1 MDLGKIDA
9 AFSEMRQEQQK
20 KDEELNVWK
29 EQMKN
34 LVEKQETE
42 RKEMIAMLEI
52 RDERIEKLEQD
63 MIRMQKEMDEMKTQ
77 VLEMKCEANK
87 LKMGNTLETLSMHKQ
102 MDITP
107 EKNRRSRW
115 ADLEDDTPE
124 VEGKMGASVKEK
136 VHAIEKKLA
145 NEEVERDVENDGNV
159 AKENKDEND
168 SIEEE
173 EKKEPRGK
181 DSEEEDNGQEFKEQK
196 RKKKKNK
203 KAKKDEDQFMAGK
216 EKLKGEI
223 EIRAEEGGTGRR
235 VSLDDLYEMM
245 KKYKLTSREFKAAI
259 HTKMQELEGR
269 CVDARCVDG
278 VTKDV
283 EDFLS
288 EFGQEFERYLKDEI
302 KNARKEQ

>member
-1 MDLGKIDA
+1 MDLGRIDA
-9 AFSEMRQEQQK
+9 EFSEMRQEQQK

-29 EQMKN
+29 EQTKN
-34 LVEKQETE
+34 IMEKQETE

-63 MIRMQKEMDEMKTQ
+63 MIRMQKEMDEMKIQ

-124 VEGKMGASVKEK
+124 VEVKMGASVKEK

-145 NEEVERDVENDGNV
+145 NEEVDVENDGNV

-173 EKKEPRGK
+173 EKKRTEGK
-181 DSEEEDNGQEFKEQK
+181 GPGGGRLWAGVQGTEEKEEEKQEGQ
-196 RKKKKNK
+196 
-203 KAKKDEDQFMAGK
+203 
-216 EKLKGEI
+216 KG
-223 EIRAEEGGTGRR
+223 RGPVHGRDGE
-235 VSLDDLYEMM
+235 V
-245 KKYKLTSREFKAAI
+245 
-259 HTKMQELEGR
+259 EGR
-269 CVDARCVDG
+269 DRDQGRGRGHRPESKLGRPVRD
-278 VTKDV
+278 
-283 EDFLS
+283 
-288 EFGQEFERYLKDEI
+288 DEEVQ
-302 KNARKEQ
+302 AHQ